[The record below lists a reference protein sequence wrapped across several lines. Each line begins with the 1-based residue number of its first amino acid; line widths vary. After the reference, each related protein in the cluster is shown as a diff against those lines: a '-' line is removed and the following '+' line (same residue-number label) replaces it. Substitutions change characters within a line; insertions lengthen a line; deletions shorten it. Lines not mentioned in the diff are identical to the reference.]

1 MGILGNIATFV
12 AGSAVPAAVLT
23 LFGFAT
29 AGPAG
34 GSLAAWL
41 QSKSC

>member
-1 MGILGNIATFV
+1 MGILGKIATFV

-23 LFGFAT
+23 IFGFAT
-29 AGPAG
+29 GGPAG

-41 QSKSC
+41 QSKPC